1 MAINHDSV
9 SWTCNIVGS
18 LETGLN
24 VAKYLN
30 NITTRTITTTKIP
43 NHSANYRK
51 LSETIKDNI
60 KFNLERKTTKS
71 NYFVWKCNFF
81 HFSINF
87 LFLDDLCRP
96 FWTTFADL
104 FWRLSTFWVIEWRH
118 AKQILFHRHKN
129 YFNYKQITFWR
140 FGA

>member
-71 NYFVWKCNFF
+71 DYFVWKCNFF

-87 LFLDDLCRP
+87 LDDLCRP
-96 FWTTFADL
+96 FLTLIDL
-104 FWRLSTFWVIEWRH
+104 LGNRVTSRKANFIPSTQKLLQLQTNHFLKIWGVI
-118 AKQILFHRHKN
+118 N
-129 YFNYKQITFWR
+129 TSSS
-140 FGA
+140 